1 MHFYN
6 LPFPGSVVK
15 GVVVLAVVVLSL
27 SDVIPAVT
35 VAPDVWNL
43 AVAAL
48 SVFVVVPVVVLV
60 TVTL

>member
-1 MHFYN
+1 M
-6 LPFPGSVVK
+6 
-15 GVVVLAVVVLSL
+15 VVLAVVVLSL

-35 VAPDVWNL
+35 VAPDVGNL
-43 AVAAL
+43 AVVAL